1 MKPNIKSS
9 QRTQLPLEQ
18 EAVKQPL
25 GIDYDNLLK
34 SMKKVDEKKPV
45 EKRSSL
51 NKKIVKDLRK
61 FSNNEEGI
69 AKELDEHDMIKKLDQ
84 MSIIPVPGLAVEYE
98 LSGSEDRPPDTDWT
112 VPHGSQW
119 GPMTQ

>member
-69 AKELDEHDMIKKLDQ
+69 AKELDENDMIKKLDQ